1 MSLPIWTPAALSSEG
16 RAVSGRFWRLVEAQH
31 QVSTMKLVETVE
43 EQALL
48 EELLEETK
56 PAFPPECAGFD
67 YLLATP
73 FRYGAAYP
81 HGSRFRRAGRTLG
94 VFYAAAG
101 VETALAEMAFY
112 RLLFF
117 SESPD
122 TPMPANAAEYTAFAA
137 AIATQRAIDLTRPP
151 LDRDRAR
158 WEDRT
163 DYAACQTLADAARE
177 AEMEAILYRSVR
189 DPVGGLNIA
198 LLTAK
203 GFAAREPVE
212 RQSWRMR
219 LSSSGVQ
226 AIGGFP
232 LQRVGFSVDD
242 FLSDPRIAARFT

>member
-81 HGSRFRRAGRTLG
+81 HGSCFRRAGRTLG

-101 VETALAEMAFY
+101 VETALAEM
-112 RLLFF
+112 
-117 SESPD
+117 
-122 TPMPANAAEYTAFAA
+122 
-137 AIATQRAIDLTRPP
+137 
-151 LDRDRAR
+151 
-158 WEDRT
+158 
-163 DYAACQTLADAARE
+163 
-177 AEMEAILYRSVR
+177 
-189 DPVGGLNIA
+189 
-198 LLTAK
+198 
-203 GFAAREPVE
+203 
-212 RQSWRMR
+212 
-219 LSSSGVQ
+219 
-226 AIGGFP
+226 
-232 LQRVGFSVDD
+232 
-242 FLSDPRIAARFT
+242 